1 MGFYNFLK
9 LRALLQTFN
18 TVILSQLPCSQGLVK
33 SERRNSMQFLFFF
46 FFFLKIQQCVY
57 GHRRAQST
65 NKKTYVVGKET
76 SSFSRH
82 KFFCVIFKLTAFTVS
97 LQSSNQA
104 SYSVGI
110 TLKISHITS
119 DMTHFTNIYKVQCN
133 QFYINPT

>member
-33 SERRNSMQFLFFF
+33 SERRNSMQFRFLL

-57 GHRRAQST
+57 GHQRAQST
-65 NKKTYVVGKET
+65 NNKKIHSCKRKLRHFLGT
-76 SSFSRH
+76 SFSASYIGWQLLLFH
-82 KFFCVIFKLTAFTVS
+82 FKVQT
-97 LQSSNQA
+97 QA

-110 TLKISHITS
+110 TQISHVTS

-133 QFYINPT
+133 